1 MRGLIITCFCIGI
14 ICANAQ
20 QKSFTPQTGKKPVA
34 FCKTPPLRTI
44 VPILED
50 QYDVNPLQEAHSQ
63 KPATDQ
69 SVVQNRIEFND
80 PVIQDQAGGLTS
92 PPLIQNFDGLGP
104 MDNTCT
110 NPDTE
115 GDVGPNHYLQMVK
128 RSFAIWDKEGNLLYG
143 PANNKTLWST
153 LPGPWHDHWFTDP
166 IVVYDHLADR
176 WLASNMVY
184 EIQTEY
190 VYWEV
195 IAISATPDPL
205 GEWYCYAFEFDYMP
219 DYPKFG
225 VWNNEYVMVINDF
238 DIYQGSATF
247 LGAEIWAFNKQ
258 DMINGSPEPGII
270 TFFVESTE
278 NNFNLSQ
285 NCFLPADI
293 DGPPAPQGS
302 PNFLT
307 YIKDDTWGF
316 DNDHLSLWQLSVDW
330 NNPGNSSF
338 YELASIEV
346 EPFVTNINNF
356 YFINQ
361 PNTSNGLF
369 TMTNRLMYRLQ
380 YRNFGTYEAMVTNHT
395 VTPDA
400 IDHAGIRWYEL
411 RNYGEGWIVYQQ
423 GTYNPDSEHRWMGS
437 ISMDNRNNIALGYS
451 VSSSQVYPSIR
462 MSGRFDTDTAGT
474 MNLQE
479 IEVVTGSGSQTSNWR
494 WGDYSCMSI
503 DPSDDQTFWYTQM
516 YMPTT
521 GTLEWETK
529 ICSFKIAKE
538 LTFNTDTLF
547 FNTIEEC
554 LNGKSLF
561 LKNNSWDSITI
572 NDIEQ
577 EGFIMNAMWHVDEMP
592 VSLPYDLPVYD
603 SVNLLVKVDFTVDK
617 EINGFVYDTL
627 TITANSTYK
636 YDIIIAIN
644 EEFITGNSYK
654 TISDYN
660 LSVYPNP
667 FTDHTNISFHLD
679 KSSKVSI
686 EIIDQQLKKISN
698 ILLRKKVK
706 KGDHLYNWDRKNNN
720 GHKVLS
726 GIYYCRIT
734 VDNKAMVI
742 KMVIK

>member
-14 ICANAQ
+14 IYANAQ
-20 QKSFTPQTGKKPVA
+20 QKSITPQTSKKPVA
-34 FCKTPPLRTI
+34 FCKTPALRTI

-50 QYDVNPLQEAHSQ
+50 RNEVNLLSEVHDQ
-63 KPATDQ
+63 KPAIDT
-69 SVVQNRIEFND
+69 SVIQNEFKIID
-80 PVIQDQAGGLTS
+80 PVIQKQPGKLTA
-92 PPLIQNFDGLGP
+92 PPIIQNFDGLGP

-115 GDVGPNHYLQMVK
+115 GDVGLNHYMQMVK

-205 GEWYCYAFEFDYMP
+205 GEWYCYAYEFDYMP

-238 DIYQGSATF
+238 DIYQSSATF

-258 DMINGSPEPGII
+258 DMINGSPEPGIV

-293 DGPPAPQGS
+293 DGSSAPEGS

-316 DNDHLSLWQLSVDW
+316 DNDHLSVWQLSADW

-338 YELASIEV
+338 FELVSIEV
-346 EPFVTNINNF
+346 EPFVTNINNY

-361 PNTSNGLF
+361 PNTSTGLF
-369 TMTNRLMYRLQ
+369 SMTNRLMYRLQ

-400 IDHAGIRWYEL
+400 IDHAAIRWYEL
-411 RNYGEGWIVYQQ
+411 RNYGDGWNIYQQ

-462 MSGRFDTDTAGT
+462 MTGRFDTDTAGT
-474 MNLQE
+474 INLQE

-547 FNTIEEC
+547 FNTIEDC
-554 LNGKSLF
+554 LNGKTLN
-561 LKNNSWDSITI
+561 LKNNSWDTI
-572 NDIEQ
+572 LVNYIEQ
-577 EGFIMNAMWHVDEMP
+577 EGYLMNALWYVDEMP
-592 VSLPYDLPVYD
+592 VILPHILPVGD
-603 SVNLLVKVDFTVDK
+603 SINLLVKVDFTVIKKTD
-617 EINGFVYDTL
+617 GYVYDTL
-627 TITANSTYK
+627 SIIANSTYH
-636 YDIIIAIN
+636 YNIIIAIN
-644 EEFITGNSYK
+644 EEFITSTSNK
-654 TISDYN
+654 TISNYN
-660 LSVYPNP
+660 LNVYPNP
-667 FTDHTNISFHLD
+667 FTDQTNISFHLD
-679 KSSKVSI
+679 KSVKVSI
-686 EIIDQQLKKISN
+686 EIIDQQLKEISN
-698 ILLRKKVK
+698 ILSNKKLK
-706 KGDHLYNWDRKNNN
+706 KGDHLYNWNRRSNN
-720 GHKVLS
+720 GQKVPP
-726 GIYYCRIT
+726 GIYYCRI
-734 VDNKAMVI
+734 VINDKPMVMKMII
-742 KMVIK
+742 K